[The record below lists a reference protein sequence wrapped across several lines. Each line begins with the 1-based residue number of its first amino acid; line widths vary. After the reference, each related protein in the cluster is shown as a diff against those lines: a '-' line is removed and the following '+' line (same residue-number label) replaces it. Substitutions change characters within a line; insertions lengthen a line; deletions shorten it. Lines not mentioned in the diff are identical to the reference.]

1 MPRMYDNMITSD
13 RAAELFNDSL
23 ERCTARD
30 EFLDRFYDLFL
41 ASSREVAEKFRQT
54 DFPKQKR
61 MLKASLY
68 MMILMADGKTEIQGD
83 LQRIAKRHS
92 RTDLDIRPELYMLWL
107 DCLIQA
113 AREFD
118 PRFTPE
124 TEMAWRRIME
134 RGIAFMQ
141 SHY

>member
-1 MPRMYDNMITSD
+1 MITSD

-23 ERCTARD
+23 ERCTASD
-30 EFLDRFYDLFL
+30 EFLDRFYELFL
-41 ASSREVAEKFRQT
+41 TSSREVAEKFRHT

-68 MMILMADGKTEIQGD
+68 MMILMAEGKSEIQKD

-92 RTDLDIRPELYMLWL
+92 RADLDVRAELYSLWL
-107 DCLIQA
+107 DSLIQA

-124 TEMAWRRIME
+124 TEIAWRMIMAQ
-134 RGIAFMQ
+134 GIAFMQ
-141 SHY
+141 SRY

>member
-1 MPRMYDNMITSD
+1 MITSE
-13 RAAELFNDSL
+13 REAELFNDSL
-23 ERCTARD
+23 ERCTASS

-41 ASSREVAEKFRQT
+41 ASSREVAEKFRHT

-68 MMILMADGKTEIQGD
+68 MMVLVADGKTEVQEN

-113 AREFD
+113 VRECD

-124 TEMAWRRIME
+124 TETAWRKIME
-134 RGIAFMQ
+134 CGITFMQ

>member
-1 MPRMYDNMITSD
+1 MITSD

-23 ERCTARD
+23 ERCTASD
-30 EFLDRFYDLFL
+30 EFLDRFYELFL
-41 ASSREVAEKFRQT
+41 TSSREVAEKFRHT
-54 DFPKQKR
+54 DFSKQKR

-68 MMILMADGKTEIQGD
+68 MMILMAEGKSEIQKD

-92 RTDLDIRPELYMLWL
+92 RADLDIRAELYSLWL

-113 AREFD
+113 ARESD

-124 TEMAWRRIME
+124 TEMAWRRIMAQ
-134 RGIAFMQ
+134 GIAFMQ

>member
-1 MPRMYDNMITSD
+1 MITSD

-23 ERCTARD
+23 ERCTASA

-41 ASSREVAEKFRQT
+41 ASSREVAEKFRHT

-68 MMILMADGKTEIQGD
+68 MMILMAEGKSEIQKD

-92 RTDLDIRPELYMLWL
+92 RADLDIRPELYTLWL

-113 AREFD
+113 AREYD

-124 TEMAWRRIME
+124 TETAWRRIME
-134 RGIAFMQ
+134 QGIAFMQ

>member
-1 MPRMYDNMITSD
+1 MITSD

-23 ERCTARD
+23 ERCTASD
-30 EFLDRFYDLFL
+30 EFLDRFYELFL
-41 ASSREVAEKFRQT
+41 TSSREVAEKFRHT

-68 MMILMADGKTEIQGD
+68 MMILMAEGKSEIQKD

-92 RTDLDIRPELYMLWL
+92 RADLDIRAELYSLWL

-113 AREFD
+113 ARESD

-124 TEMAWRRIME
+124 TEMAWRRIMAQ
-134 RGIAFMQ
+134 GIAFMQ

>member
-1 MPRMYDNMITSD
+1 MITPED
-13 RAAELFNDSL
+13 AELFNDSL
-23 ERCTARD
+23 ERCTANS

-41 ASSREVAEKFRQT
+41 ASSTEVAEKFRHT
-54 DFPKQKR
+54 NFVKQKT
-61 MLKASLY
+61 MLKTSLY
-68 MMILMADGKTEIQGD
+68 MMILAAEGRDEIQAH

-92 RTDLDIRPELYMLWL
+92 RADLDIRPDLYTLWL

-113 AREFD
+113 AKEFD

-124 TEMAWRRIME
+124 IEKSWRRVME
-134 RGIAFMQ
+134 WGISFMK

>member
-1 MPRMYDNMITSD
+1 MITSD
-13 RAAELFNDSL
+13 LAAELFNDSL
-23 ERCTARD
+23 ERCTASS

-41 ASSREVAEKFRQT
+41 ASSTEVAEKFRHT
-54 DFPKQKR
+54 DFPRQKR

-68 MMILMADGKTEIQGD
+68 MMILMAEGKTEIQRD

-92 RTDLDIRPELYMLWL
+92 STDLDIRPELYTLWL

-113 AREFD
+113 VRECD

-124 TEMAWRRIME
+124 TETAWRRIME
-134 RGIAFMQ
+134 QGIKFMQ
-141 SHY
+141 SYY